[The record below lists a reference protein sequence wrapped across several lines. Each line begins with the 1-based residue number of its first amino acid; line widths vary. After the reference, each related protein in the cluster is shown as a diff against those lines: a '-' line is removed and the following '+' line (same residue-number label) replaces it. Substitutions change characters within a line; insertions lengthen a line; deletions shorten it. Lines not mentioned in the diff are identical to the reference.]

1 MEPYHGTIP
10 WNHMEAI
17 SQPSDTWKIMLAM
30 HPDTPRRP
38 CWPFW
43 PHHSLGDWGR
53 YVEHVMK
60 KGGSAECE
68 VFIERWLICCCE
80 SCESHWRCQRLPRGL
95 LRQNTFLCRNWSKS
109 PMKRKKDSL
118 VITVVGCG
126 RPVIA
131 SRTLWGASSVRQ
143 WKHFSSSRLH
153 LRVVAAF
160 YTPVGW
166 WTVWGL

>member
-1 MEPYHGTIP
+1 MEPYHGTI
-10 WNHMEAI
+10 WNPFL
-17 SQPSDTWKIMLAM
+17 SQVIHERS
-30 HPDTPRRP
+30 
-38 CWPFW
+38 CWPCT
-43 PHHSLGDWGR
+43 PIPQGVRAGHSGR
-53 YVEHVMK
+53 TILLEIEDDMLNMSWK
-60 KGGSAECE
+60 KGDLRKCE

-80 SCESHWRCQRLPRGL
+80 SCESHWRCQRLPGGL

-109 PMKRKKDSL
+109 LMKRKKDSL

-126 RPVIA
+126 RLLIA